1 MFLINKYDLLF
12 TISILIALL
21 PFRVSGEVVD
31 FEQDWKSGWSVTGFN
46 GWFTD
51 DATITQTLKFEADL
65 DSGYRFAGV
74 ALNKRFLT
82 LWSRLEV
89 EGEFQILKHYGS
101 QHHGEFVG
109 LAAIRWRTFPWDR
122 WLQTGIAVGA
132 GVSVATEEPEYE
144 LKNKD
149 ETSQVLSYLL
159 FEGELGLR
167 RFPRWTV
174 VGRIHHR
181 STAFNFF
188 TDGHASSNAYALGLK
203 FRF

>member
-51 DATITQTLKFEADL
+51 DATITQTLKFEVDL

-89 EGEFQILKHYGS
+89 EG
-101 QHHGEFVG
+101 
-109 LAAIRWRTFPWDR
+109 
-122 WLQTGIAVGA
+122 
-132 GVSVATEEPEYE
+132 
-144 LKNKD
+144 
-149 ETSQVLSYLL
+149 
-159 FEGELGLR
+159 
-167 RFPRWTV
+167 
-174 VGRIHHR
+174 
-181 STAFNFF
+181 
-188 TDGHASSNAYALGLK
+188 
-203 FRF
+203 

>member
-12 TISILIALL
+12 TISIFVALL
-21 PFRVSGEVVD
+21 PFRVSGEVVYV
-31 FEQDWKSGWSVTGFN
+31 EQDWKSGWSVTGFN

-65 DSGYRFAGV
+65 DSSYRFAGV

-101 QHHGEFVG
+101 QHQGEFVG
-109 LAAIRWRTFPWDR
+109 LAALRWRTFPWDR
-122 WLQTGIAVGA
+122 WLQTGIAAGA

-144 LKNKD
+144 LKNKG
-149 ETSQVLSYLL
+149 ETSQVLAYLL

-181 STAFNFF
+181 SAAFDFF
-188 TDGHASSNAYALGLK
+188 TDSHASSNAYALGLK